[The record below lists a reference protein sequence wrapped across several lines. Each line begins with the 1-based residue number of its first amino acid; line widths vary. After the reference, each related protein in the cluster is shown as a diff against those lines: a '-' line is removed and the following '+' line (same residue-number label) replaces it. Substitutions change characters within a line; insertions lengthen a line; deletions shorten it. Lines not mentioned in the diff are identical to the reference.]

1 MLKCRTHSEFACALF
16 KSTHEKPE
24 IQFLPFF
31 LFETMSMGEKS
42 KQLLLLPSK
51 IVYENDL
58 V

>member
-1 MLKCRTHSEFACALF
+1 MSLHVLF
-16 KSTHEKPE
+16 KSTHDEPE

-31 LFETMSMGEKS
+31 LFETMSMGEKR